1 MEIRTLEKLDFRTWL
16 KLYEFYAEH
25 YEVKLTPEGVKT
37 TWDWLMDDTH
47 PTCGFIAVDEGEFV
61 GLVHFRAMPS
71 PLRGENLGFIDD
83 IVVKPTKRNKGI
95 ATKLINAVKVHG
107 INSNWKLIRLITR
120 DNNYQARAVYD
131 KLSEKSDW
139 NVYELKCV

>member
-1 MEIRTLEKLDFRTWL
+1 MEIRTLEKLDFSMWL

-37 TWDWLMDDTH
+37 TWSWLMDEAH
-47 PTCGFIAVDEGEFV
+47 PTIGLIAIDKGEFV

-95 ATKLINAVKVHG
+95 AKKLINAVKAHG
-107 INSNWKLIRLITR
+107 INSNWKLVRWITR

-139 NVYELKCV
+139 NVYELKCF